1 MPAANPY
8 VITSAIVAAFEQ
20 SGADATIQLWGKQPR
35 ALKVETADGEQICV
49 HAYAWTVTGGGKG
62 RKTKDEYRIQV
73 TKSLEQNPDGPTV
86 LLGYDPDSGM
96 FCGFDL
102 GRRSNANSPSVQ
114 LKGAVFDRARQD
126 GMAIHERDTGELV
139 IAMRPDRVLE
149 YVLYSRDFHNG
160 RRAIEVV
167 DAPLLSDDDGSL
179 TTLEDLAR
187 VRKDIEEDAYCKK
200 AASRLCKPF
209 SGRKKRL
216 THTSIRDRE
225 FQRIVL
231 SLDGRECVLCGKGF
245 RTSSKGRPGYVN
257 LQAAHIRAVAEG
269 GTDHPR
275 NGLAQCPEHHDL
287 FDKGFWTLSDD
298 LAVIVL
304 HNANVDKARE
314 AFRELAELLQYEGK
328 TICGHREHYFKPNV
342 DDVRHHRKRAKDKME
357 QMYIRL
363 KPKDG

>member
-1 MPAANPY
+1 MPSANPY

-35 ALKVETADGEQICV
+35 VLKVETADGEQICV

-62 RKTKDEYRIQV
+62 RKTEDEYRIQV

-102 GRRSNANSPSVQ
+102 GRRSDANSPSVQ
-114 LKGAVFDRARQD
+114 LKGSVFDRARQD

-139 IAMRPDRVLE
+139 VAMRPDRVLE
-149 YVLYSRDFHNG
+149 YVSYSQDFHSG
-160 RRAIEVV
+160 GRAIEVV
-167 DAPLLSDDDGSL
+167 DALLSDDDDA
-179 TTLEDLAR
+179 LEDRAR
-187 VRKDIEEDAYCKK
+187 ARKDIEEEEYCKA
-200 AASRLCKPF
+200 AASRPCKPF

-216 THTSIRDRE
+216 ASMSVRDRE

-231 SLDGRECVLCGKGF
+231 ALDGRKCVLCGKGL
-245 RTSSKGRPGYVN
+245 RTSSGKGRRRYVN
-257 LQAAHIRAVAEG
+257 LEAAHIRAVAEE

-275 NGLAQCPEHHDL
+275 GGLALCPEHHDL
-287 FDKGFWTLSDD
+287 FDEGFWTLSDN

-304 HNANVDKARE
+304 RNANVDKARE
-314 AFRELAELLQYEGK
+314 SARELAELLQYEEK
-328 TICGHREHYFKPNV
+328 TICGHREPRLRPNV
-342 DDVRHHRKRAKDKME
+342 DDVRHHRKKAKIQME
-357 QMYIRL
+357 RMYIWL
-363 KPKDG
+363 